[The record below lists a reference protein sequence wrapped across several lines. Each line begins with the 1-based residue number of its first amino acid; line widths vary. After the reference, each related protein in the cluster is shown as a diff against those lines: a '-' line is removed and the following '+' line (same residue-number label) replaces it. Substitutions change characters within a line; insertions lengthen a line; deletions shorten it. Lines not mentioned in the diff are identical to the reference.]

1 MAQFFDY
8 CGSKTYIMKDARGQN
23 TRQNKSEPGHRPQP
37 QNKDNLDSREN
48 LEQDDKGG
56 DVTHNR
62 KEMKSDRKNVK
73 NDNEHREL

>member
-1 MAQFFDY
+1 MNQ
-8 CGSKTYIMKDARGQN
+8 RGDTNKGNQN
-23 TRQNKSEPGHRPQP
+23 RPASGQGGKRA

-48 LEQDDKGG
+48 LEQDNKGE

-73 NDNEHREL
+73 NDNETREL

>member
-1 MAQFFDY
+1 MMNQ
-8 CGSKTYIMKDARGQN
+8 RGDTNKGNQN
-23 TRQNKSEPGHRPQP
+23 RPASGQGGKRA

-48 LEQDDKGG
+48 LEQDNKGE

-73 NDNEHREL
+73 NDNESREF

>member
-1 MAQFFDY
+1 MNQ
-8 CGSKTYIMKDARGQN
+8 RGDTNKGNQN
-23 TRQNKSEPGHRPQP
+23 RPASGQGGKRA

-48 LEQDDKGG
+48 LEQDNKGE

-62 KEMKSDRKNVK
+62 KEMKSDRSKVK